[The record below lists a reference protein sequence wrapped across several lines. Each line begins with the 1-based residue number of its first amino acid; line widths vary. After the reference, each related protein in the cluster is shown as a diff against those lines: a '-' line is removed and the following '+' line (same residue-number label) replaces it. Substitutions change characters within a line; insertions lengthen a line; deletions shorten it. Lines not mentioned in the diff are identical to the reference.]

1 MSQSIKMAA
10 VFVLL
15 ALVLSPPA
23 AWGAPSIRGHYLEAR
38 TCQVYT
44 GPCFANSEVG
54 LTGKDA
60 VMAWSIAQG
69 QHRGVDLA
77 GLSVVVVVRAAETLA
92 FDGLEDAGALRSMI
106 VVDQRATAAQRE
118 ALMDFAKEKA
128 GKAGQAVVSVHFA
141 PITMQLD
148 EVELRGHL
156 QAGTYVQLATRKARP
171 DDCIC
176 RNETAYYPPLARVE
190 HFAPGVTVQGDVSA
204 HGLGTRWSIP
214 ETRSAYM
221 ATFAYE

>member
-1 MSQSIKMAA
+1 MSQFIKMAG

-15 ALVLSPPA
+15 ALVLSPLA
-23 AWGAPSIRGHYLEAR
+23 AWGASSIRGHYLEAR

-60 VMAWSIAQG
+60 VMAWSVSQG

-106 VVDQRATAAQRE
+106 VVDQKATAKQRE
-118 ALMDFAKEKA
+118 ALIDFAKEKA
-128 GKAGQAVVSVHFA
+128 GKAGQAVVAVHYA

-156 QAGTYVQLATRKARP
+156 QAGTCVQLATRKAQP
-171 DDCIC
+171 GDCIC

-190 HFAPGVTVQGDVSA
+190 YFAPGVTVQGDVSA
-204 HGLGTRWSIP
+204 QGLGTRWSIP